1 MVKRFFILL
10 LFISS
15 TNLSFGQFLHL
26 GARGFV
32 SPFIMMQ
39 YYEYDVT
46 DYVFYFSNDRNETIR
61 FDGFEFSTIKS
72 FAPSPS
78 IYLRYDLGSNVFFQT
93 DLFYMKFLNE
103 AKYKNSVDYKDYVQ
117 EFNPEGTIDNLEY
130 NSLNLKWKFAGNSLS
145 VGYKLFKSKG
155 LRPFI
160 FVGISTMYLL
170 DFEHKTRID
179 NAKSQIDSSLVA
191 PDRAYEDIIFKNL
204 DTFELLTYHYRF
216 GLGFKYNAVSFDFYT
231 TSSLPNTNIDIY
243 ADKFNE
249 GFNYDGEITL
259 SERAN
264 YKSMI
269 SMNFSLSIN
278 LLSFNLTKKDL
289 KY

>member
-32 SPFIMMQ
+32 SPIIIMQ

-61 FDGFEFSTIKS
+61 FSGFEFSTITS

-78 IYLRYDLGSNVFFQT
+78 IYVRYDLGNHVFFQT

-117 EFNPEGTIDNLEY
+117 EFNPDGTIDNLEY

-160 FVGISTMYLL
+160 FAGISTMYLL

-179 NAKSQIDSSLVA
+179 KAKSQIDSSLVA

-204 DTFELLTYHYRF
+204 DTFELLTYHYHF
-216 GLGFKYNAVSFDFYT
+216 GLGFKYNAVSFDFYA